1 MATNKLGLLTST
13 YLVTTGNVWTTNHET
28 NWNILDLIYTYPLVH
43 ENEILTYEGDTLFYI
58 P

>member
-13 YLVTTGNVWTTNHET
+13 YLVTEGDDWTTNHET
-28 NWNILDLIYTYPLVH
+28 NWNILDLVYTYPLVY
-43 ENEILTYEGDTLFYI
+43 EGEILTYEGDMLFYI